1 MMIRFRGFPSVTRCS
16 VAVGIGGGVVRPVTY
31 GLQPGRF
38 YHTLGEKS
46 KFNSGH
52 QQKQSGK
59 KNGGSNHGDEWRQT
73 VQR

>member
-1 MMIRFRGFPSVTRCS
+1 MIRFLGFPF
-16 VAVGIGGGVVRPVTY
+16 AVGVGGSAVRPVTY
-31 GLQPGRF
+31 RLQPGRF
-38 YHTLGEKS
+38 PRRYHTLGDKS

-73 VQR
+73 VQG